1 MIFTI
6 TVVAPEIGTVNPTSG
21 STNDKIKINGLFFG
35 TKKREVTIGGKTC
48 RVLSWTIDPMTG
60 EGEIQFVVPRG
71 LSSGIHEIKVIN
83 AVGMDTTNFAI
94 D

>member
-1 MIFTI
+1 MISTI

-35 TKKREVTIGGKTC
+35 TKKREVTIRGKTC
-48 RVLSWTIDPMTG
+48 RVLSWTMDPMTG
-60 EGEIQFVVPRG
+60 EGEIQFVVFRG
-71 LSSGIHEIKVIN
+71 LSSGIQEIKVTN
-83 AVGMDTTNFAI
+83 GVGADTTNFTL